1 MRGQR
6 RKSALAV
13 GIICLFAAGCGQ
25 RTDQAVLINDAA
37 ESTEPVTGETD
48 TSQTDTETVLQETET
63 AMRGNKISEQSF
75 DVDLAP
81 LGKVSFSSY
90 TPVEKQGDVIFAIEQ
105 QGTEI
110 AELESMES
118 DDQRKND
125 QFCAVEAVSFP
136 DYDGD
141 GANDIITICSYQPE
155 NGDKFLEARIYKG
168 NTSGQFTL
176 EKELSMETN
185 AALTEMTVDSVKQFI
200 GAVDTANSGSS
211 SKSMEGWQQAYI
223 DHIRTH
229 TADEGQ
235 EYDLIYL
242 DADDVPELV
251 EIGNCEA
258 AGCRILNFYNGRIQE
273 TQLGR
278 LYFTYIEKENLL
290 CNSEGLMGYYYD
302 NVYSIKDGVLTLI
315 GNGEYWFAS
324 EMGDALDENGEPL
337 YEYSWNGTKVSKE
350 EYEQDLRAIYD
361 TDKAKEGYQWDDAY
375 SAEKIIEVLEGM
387 K

>member
-1 MRGQR
+1 MQL
-6 RKSALAV
+6 SA
-13 GIICLFAAGCGQ
+13 
-25 RTDQAVLINDAA
+25 
-37 ESTEPVTGETD
+37 
-48 TSQTDTETVLQETET
+48 
-63 AMRGNKISEQSF
+63 GN
-75 DVDLAP
+75 A
-81 LGKVSFSSY
+81 
-90 TPVEKQGDVIFAIEQ
+90 
-105 QGTEI
+105 
-110 AELESMES
+110 
-118 DDQRKND
+118 
-125 QFCAVEAVSFP
+125 
-136 DYDGD
+136 
-141 GANDIITICSYQPE
+141 
-155 NGDKFLEARIYKG
+155 
-168 NTSGQFTL
+168 SGQFTL
-176 EKELSMETN
+176 EKELSKETN
-185 AALTEMTVDSVKQFI
+185 AALTEMTIDSVKQFI

-361 TDKAKEGYQWDDAY
+361 TDKAKEGYQWDEAY
-375 SAEKIIEVLEGM
+375 STEKIIEVLEGM

>member
-1 MRGQR
+1 M
-6 RKSALAV
+6 
-13 GIICLFAAGCGQ
+13 
-25 RTDQAVLINDAA
+25 
-37 ESTEPVTGETD
+37 
-48 TSQTDTETVLQETET
+48 
-63 AMRGNKISEQSF
+63 
-75 DVDLAP
+75 
-81 LGKVSFSSY
+81 SFSSY
-90 TPVEKQGDVIFAIEQ
+90 APAEKQGDVIFTIEQ

-110 AELESMES
+110 AELEGMES
-118 DDQRKND
+118 DNRRKND
-125 QFCAVEAVSFP
+125 QFYAVEAVSFP

-141 GANDIITICSYQPE
+141 GAADIITICSYQPE

-168 NTSGQFTL
+168 NASGQFTL
-176 EKELSMETN
+176 EKELSKETN

-200 GAVDTANSGSS
+200 GAVDTANSGS

-242 DADDVPELV
+242 DADDVPEVV

-361 TDKAKEGYQWDDAY
+361 TDKAKEGYQWDEAY
-375 SAEKIIEVLEGM
+375 STEKIIEVLEGM

>member
-6 RKSALAV
+6 IKSALAV
-13 GIICLFAAGCGQ
+13 GMFCLFIIGCGQ
-25 RTDQAVLINDAA
+25 TKDQAVQVNETA
-37 ESTEPVTGETD
+37 ESTEPVASETD
-48 TSQTDTETVLQETET
+48 TKQADTETVLQETET

-90 TPVEKQGDVIFAIEQ
+90 APAEKQGDVIFVIEQ

-110 AELESMES
+110 AELEGMES
-118 DDQRKND
+118 DNQRKND

-155 NGDKFLEARIYKG
+155 NGDKFSEARIYKG
-168 NTSGQFTL
+168 NTSGQFIL

-185 AALTEMTVDSVKQFI
+185 AALTEMTIDSVKQFI
-200 GAVDTANSGSS
+200 GAVDTANSGS

-258 AGCRILNFYNGRIQE
+258 DGCRILNFYDGRIQE

-324 EMGDALDENGEPL
+324 EMGDVLDENGEPL

-375 SAEKIIEVLEGM
+375 SGEEMVAVLEGM